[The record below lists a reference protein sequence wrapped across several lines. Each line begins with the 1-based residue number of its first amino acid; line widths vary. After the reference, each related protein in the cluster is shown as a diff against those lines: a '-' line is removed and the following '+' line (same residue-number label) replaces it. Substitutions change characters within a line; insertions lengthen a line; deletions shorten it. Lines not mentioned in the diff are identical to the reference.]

1 MVPKAR
7 AYITLGGNHSIGVS
21 DGNELIYTK
30 GSSRFSM
37 GVKTQTDI
45 DRLCEYLQR
54 LKIHFEKD
62 PE

>member
-1 MVPKAR
+1 MVPR
-7 AYITLGGNHSIGVS
+7 ATVIITLGGNHSIGVS
-21 DGNELIYTK
+21 DEKELIYTK

-54 LKIHFEKD
+54 LKIHFDKD